1 VNRRRIGCG
10 ACRRSRCPRLD
21 GILGV
26 QNAWRI
32 GPCLS
37 NAPSGLQGVFRSVR
51 MFAVIKVGGKQYR
64 TVKDEELIVDRLPG
78 EVGEALEMPVAFVAG
93 EDDFDLNERT
103 AKVEIL
109 EHLKGKKIHV
119 YKYKPK
125 KNSRKKTGHR
135 QAQTR
140 IRVLEV

>member
-1 VNRRRIGCG
+1 
-10 ACRRSRCPRLD
+10 
-21 GILGV
+21 
-26 QNAWRI
+26 
-32 GPCLS
+32 
-37 NAPSGLQGVFRSVR
+37 